1 MDALVGSPAEGLGNR
16 VGRASAASFARA
28 TGSQSLGGE
37 RRSVHCVD
45 DELGGARSRTKP
57 GTWYRTFCRR
67 SPVRQWD
74 INALGS
80 AASALAAHLPTPS
93 AERRNQMIRGTP
105 AQRCKTE
112 RRRKAARVSEKKLD
126 IDPHV
131 EAAFQELG
139 VRDPAWSAKAHARG
153 DAILARTVFARSL
166 WDEIAMD
173 GSDSWR
179 KTLGWPHIIG
189 AIEKLLEGAGSEAD
203 LAVVLRQASVNT
215 LMSFVSVLDR
225 GEAVERRYGEI
236 ASRARWGLF
245 EVDEEGEPLRPLESW
260 QGLVRNLDPSGRM
273 AEPPG
278 ASPKTA
284 GSAPTRPPRA
294 AAAKIGKK
302 SPSTNAATGK
312 QTSSKGARSKPR
324 K

>member
-1 MDALVGSPAEGLGNR
+1 
-16 VGRASAASFARA
+16 
-28 TGSQSLGGE
+28 
-37 RRSVHCVD
+37 
-45 DELGGARSRTKP
+45 
-57 GTWYRTFCRR
+57 
-67 SPVRQWD
+67 
-74 INALGS
+74 
-80 AASALAAHLPTPS
+80 
-93 AERRNQMIRGTP
+93 MIRGTP